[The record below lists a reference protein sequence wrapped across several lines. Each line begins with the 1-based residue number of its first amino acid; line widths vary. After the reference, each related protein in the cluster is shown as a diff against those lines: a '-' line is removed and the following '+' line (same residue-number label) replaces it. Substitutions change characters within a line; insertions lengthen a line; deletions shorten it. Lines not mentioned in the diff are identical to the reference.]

1 MNYSSASSNS
11 FVRLKSLLL
20 QHEGNACA
28 MARLSYIV
36 ATLCWLLVSL
46 APGHAAGIAGLMPID
61 SAVGAT
67 AKIEACHKFV
77 ASTPAKHQC
86 NGVPAQT
93 AAAAR
98 SRHDGKD
105 KVSPVRRRPRSQF
118 QLNARLIRT
127 AAVPIVSPATRQ
139 RRSNFWRI
147 FPISMRL
154 RN

>member
-11 FVRLKSLLL
+11 FIQLETFLL
-20 QHEGNACA
+20 QHEGNVCA

-36 ATLCWLLVSL
+36 AALCWLLVSL
-46 APGHAAGIAGLMPID
+46 APGHAVGTAGLMPIN
-61 SAVGAT
+61 SAVGET
-67 AKIEACHKFV
+67 AKIEACHKLV
-77 ASTPAKHQC
+77 ASTPTKHQC

-93 AAAAR
+93 AATAR

-105 KVSPVRRRPRSQF
+105 KTSPVRRQTREPF
-118 QLNARLIRT
+118 QLNERLIRT
-127 AAVPIVSPATRQ
+127 SAKPKMSPATRQ

>member
-1 MNYSSASSNS
+1 MDYSGTTSNS
-11 FVRLKSLLL
+11 FVQLESFLL

-36 ATLCWLLVSL
+36 VALCWLLVSL
-46 APGHAAGIAGLMPID
+46 APGHAVGTAGLMPID

-67 AKIEACHKFV
+67 AKIEACHKLV

-93 AAAAR
+93 AATAR

-105 KVSPVRRRPRSQF
+105 KASPVRRQTRKPF

-127 AAVPIVSPATRQ
+127 SAKPKMSSASRQ